1 MGDMFNSFVERVKA
15 EYAKEIFPVLQ
26 KRWNGMP
33 KEERKNLSLG
43 LEETMDDAQ
52 QSDANADTAKAQAS
66 TSVANP
72 TVWSERLG
80 KNSVKTGS
88 FGEYMDVMIRNDGP
102 CTILV
107 DSEEA
112 VPRSTAAPSGEA
124 AGYDK
129 AKEVTDEK
137 A

>member
-1 MGDMFNSFVERVKA
+1 
-15 EYAKEIFPVLQ
+15 
-26 KRWNGMP
+26 MP
-33 KEERKNLSLG
+33 KEERKNVSLG
-43 LEETMDDAQ
+43 LEETTDESQ
-52 QSDANADTAKAQAS
+52 PSDAKADAS

-107 DSEEA
+107 DSDDS

-124 AGYDK
+124 PGHEK
-129 AKEVTDEK
+129 AKEATDEK
-137 A
+137 AEEK